1 MDLTDFKQNL
11 QQTINH
17 LKDEL
22 KMIRTGRANPAMVED
37 LMVET
42 YGGSTRLKMQ
52 ELATITTEGAT
63 ALVIAPFDPSTIV
76 DIEKA
81 ILKSPLG
88 LSPQTQ
94 GSRITIRIP
103 PMSQEQRDKFIKL
116 VGQMVE
122 EKRSVVRGHRDAV
135 RKQIKEQFEKKGITE
150 DDKYRQEKEIDEITQ
165 KTNED
170 IAYIKDAKETE
181 IREV

>member
-1 MDLTDFKQNL
+1 MDLNDFKENL
-11 QQTINH
+11 QQTINY

-22 KMIRTGRANPAMVED
+22 KTIRTGRSNPAMVED
-37 LMVET
+37 LVVET
-42 YGGSTRLKMQ
+42 YGGSTKLRMK
-52 ELATITTEGAT
+52 ELSTITTEGAT
-63 ALVIAPFDPSTIV
+63 ALVIAPFDPSTII

-103 PMSQEQRDKFIKL
+103 PMSQEQREKFLKL
-116 VGQMVE
+116 VGQIIE
-122 EKRSVVRGHRDAV
+122 EKRTVVRGHRDNI
-135 RKQIKEQFEKKGITE
+135 RKHIRDQFEKKTITE
-150 DDKYRQEKEIDEITQ
+150 DDKYRIEKEIDEITQ

-170 IAYIKDAKETE
+170 IALIKESKEQE
-181 IREV
+181 IKEV